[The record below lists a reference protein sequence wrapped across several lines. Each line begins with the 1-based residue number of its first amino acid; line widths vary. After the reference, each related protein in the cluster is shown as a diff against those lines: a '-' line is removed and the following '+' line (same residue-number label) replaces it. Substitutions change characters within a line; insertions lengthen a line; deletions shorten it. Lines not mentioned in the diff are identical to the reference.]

1 MSCYSHLLQYE
12 KLRSQAAGMKE
23 KYEERIGELEN
34 EKEELES
41 EKEAVQEKIQS
52 LQKEL
57 ANKGV
62 STQGSAAPST
72 DIALEVI
79 NTNKVLDICVAL
91 EIISTDITLTE
102 INTDKVLDIVFKV
115 MQCEYWWI
123 HEGDKYLYIA
133 LEVICTD
140 IALEVHVIH
149 SKVQTLV

>member
-1 MSCYSHLLQYE
+1 MSCYFYLWQYE

-57 ANKGV
+57 SNKGV
-62 STQGSAAPST
+62 STQGSAAPSM

-79 NTNKVLDICVAL
+79 NTNK
-91 EIISTDITLTE
+91 T
-102 INTDKVLDIVFKV
+102 LDIVFEV
-115 MQCEYWWI
+115 IQCEYMYWWI
-123 HEGDKYLYIA
+123 HEGYTDKYWYSLGGN
-133 LEVICTD
+133 
-140 IALEVHVIH
+140 
-149 SKVQTLV
+149 TL

>member
-1 MSCYSHLLQYE
+1 
-12 KLRSQAAGMKE
+12 MKE

-41 EKEAVQEKIQS
+41 EKEAVQEKILS

-79 NTNKVLDICVAL
+79 NTNKVLDI
-91 EIISTDITLTE
+91 
-102 INTDKVLDIVFKV
+102 VFKV
-115 MQCEYWWI
+115 LQCEY
-123 HEGDKYLYIA
+123 
-133 LEVICTD
+133 
-140 IALEVHVIH
+140 
-149 SKVQTLV
+149 

>member
-62 STQGSAAPST
+62 STEGSAAPST

-79 NTNKVLDICVAL
+79 NTNKVLDIVL
-91 EIISTDITLTE
+91 
-102 INTDKVLDIVFKV
+102 KVL
-115 MQCEYWWI
+115 QCEYWWI
-123 HEGDKYLYIA
+123 HGGNKYLCSFRDNKYWYN
-133 LEVICTD
+133 LD
-140 IALEVHVIH
+140 RN
-149 SKVQTLV
+149 KYW

>member
-79 NTNKVLDICVAL
+79 NTNKVLDI
-91 EIISTDITLTE
+91 
-102 INTDKVLDIVFKV
+102 VFKV
-115 MQCEYWWI
+115 LQCEYWWI
-123 HEGDKYLYIA
+123 HGGNKYLRSFRDNKYWYNR
-133 LEVICTD
+133 D
-140 IALEVHVIH
+140 RN
-149 SKVQTLV
+149 KYW

>member
-1 MSCYSHLLQYE
+1 MPLSVSCYFYLLQYE

-72 DIALEVI
+72 DTALEVI
-79 NTNKVLDICVAL
+79 NTNKA
-91 EIISTDITLTE
+91 
-102 INTDKVLDIVFKV
+102 LDIVFEV
-115 MQCEYWWI
+115 IQCEY
-123 HEGDKYLYIA
+123 
-133 LEVICTD
+133 
-140 IALEVHVIH
+140 
-149 SKVQTLV
+149 

>member
-41 EKEAVQEKIQS
+41 EKEAVQEKILS

-79 NTNKVLDICVAL
+79 NTNKVLDI
-91 EIISTDITLTE
+91 
-102 INTDKVLDIVFKV
+102 VFKV
-115 MQCEYWWI
+115 LQCEYWWI
-123 HEGDKYLYIA
+123 HGGNKYLCSFRDNKYWYN
-133 LEVICTD
+133 LD
-140 IALEVHVIH
+140 RN
-149 SKVQTLV
+149 KYW